1 MWLMAHPSPANL
13 LVLHAVRLKGFADTT
28 AIADRFG
35 LDPDQTRED
44 LLDAQAHGWVYRSSF
59 ADLAGWSLTE
69 TGRRRN
75 ETQLRD
81 ELDRSGAHGTVA
93 TVHDRF
99 LPLNT
104 RASQV
109 FTTSQLGSGRAADVF
124 RQLADLASELRNI
137 ERSLAAYLGRF
148 AGYHDRFA
156 GALARVSDDPAWI
169 TGVEVDS
176 CHRVW
181 FELHEDLIA
190 TLGITR

>member
-1 MWLMAHPSPANL
+1 MAHPSPADL

-28 AIADRFG
+28 AVADRFG

-44 LLDAQAHGWVYRSSF
+44 LLDARAHGWVSRSSF

-75 ETQLRD
+75 EDQLRD
-81 ELDRSGAHGTVA
+81 ELDRTGTRGTIA
-93 TVHDRF
+93 TVHERF
-99 LPLNT
+99 VPLNT

-109 FTTSQLGSGRAADVF
+109 FTASQLESGRAADTVGH
-124 RQLADLASELRNI
+124 LADLAGQLRDV
-137 ERSLAAYLGRF
+137 ERSLAAHLGRF

-156 GALARVSDDPAWI
+156 GALARAGDDPTWI

>member
-1 MWLMAHPSPANL
+1 MPHPSPAGL
-13 LVLHAVRLKGFADTT
+13 LVLHGVRLKGFADT
-28 AIADRFG
+28 AAVAARFG
-35 LDPDQTRED
+35 LDPDQTHEE
-44 LLDAQAHGWVYRSSF
+44 LLDAQAHGWVSRSSF
-59 ADLAGWSLTE
+59 AGLDGWSLSE

-75 ETQLRD
+75 EAQLRD
-81 ELDRSGAHGTVA
+81 ELDRTGAHGAVA
-93 TVHDRF
+93 AVHDRF

-104 RASQV
+104 RAAQL
-109 FTTSQLGSGRAADVF
+109 FTASQLGSGGAADVV
-124 RQLADLASELRNI
+124 RPLADLAGELHDV
-137 ERSLAAYLGRF
+137 ERALAAYLGRF

-169 TGVEVDS
+169 TGIEVDS